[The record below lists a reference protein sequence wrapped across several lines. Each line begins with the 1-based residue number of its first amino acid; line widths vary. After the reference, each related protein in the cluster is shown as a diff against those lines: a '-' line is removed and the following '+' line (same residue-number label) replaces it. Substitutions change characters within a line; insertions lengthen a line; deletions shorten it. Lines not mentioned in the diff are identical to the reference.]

1 METVLYECTW
11 KFDTFIVM
19 PLMILVL
26 LDYKLMQNQF
36 QGSRRFIVQTVMV
49 FAALLS
55 LFMLVEQVDQYRKIV
70 LAYQKGDYMI
80 IEGYVENFH
89 PMPDQGHG
97 TEHFELDGIRFEYSD
112 ATVMQGYHTSRPKG
126 GVITGDGQHLR
137 IGYIVMNSATG
148 NKMLNNVIV
157 YIAELP
163 PPQ

>member
-1 METVLYECTW
+1 M
-11 KFDTFIVM
+11 
-19 PLMILVL
+19 
-26 LDYKLMQNQF
+26 
-36 QGSRRFIVQTVMV
+36 
-49 FAALLS
+49 
-55 LFMLVEQVDQYRKIV
+55 
-70 LAYQKGDYMI
+70 
-80 IEGYVENFH
+80 ENFH
-89 PMPDQGHG
+89 PKPDQGHG
-97 TEHFELDGIRFEYSD
+97 TEHYELDGIRFEYSD